1 MLCKL
6 MYNAL
11 IYTPATTST
20 TCHVLLT
27 TLSKR
32 EIIESVA
39 AAQIPPKEG
48 HKGDWIQAKDT
59 FPFPFLLLHKILFRQ
74 FFTLFVSYP
83 PKTSF
88 HKDSI
93 C

>member
-1 MLCKL
+1 
-6 MYNAL
+6 MYNAP

-20 TCHVLLT
+20 TCHILLT

-59 FPFPFLLLHKILFRQ
+59 FPFPFLLLHKYCLDSFLLF
-74 FFTLFVSYP
+74 L
-83 PKTSF
+83 
-88 HKDSI
+88 
-93 C
+93 